1 MSEPETEILRFELS
15 SHEVIELLAGNN
27 IYPDPRRVV
36 VRELLQN
43 AVDACRLRRAVT
55 SGYEPEV
62 SLEWE
67 PGRLVVADNGAGM
80 SEAIVRDFFLR
91 VGRSYYSSAAFR
103 EQYGPLGFSPIAR
116 FGIGALSA
124 FLVARR
130 LTVETRH
137 HLPGSDPVRLEIEG
151 LHSTIRKTACR
162 PDLPVGTRLELDLMD
177 GVEYPDLEQVV
188 RHWARHLE
196 FPIRVRA
203 GTAET
208 VIPADDGSGFRL
220 RLLDPAHY
228 LLRDP
233 ARRHQLRSRR
243 VEFDGDGV
251 RGFIEYGYLEVPG
264 RLVAAGVGEARA
276 VAEFD
281 PGRLP
286 RAVSLDGIYVGD
298 RLPAFLGGPA
308 VAFDLNLSSRELR
321 LQLRLAR
328 TEFVEDEAYRR
339 LVRRLDE
346 RLADDLL
353 DLLRS
358 CRLTPVQTGDT
369 LGTLLDVPHLGRH
382 AAATGSDAV
391 WSRLAGLPVY
401 PLRRGGERALVPWAE
416 VLRHPEVARV
426 PVGEDR
432 VAWPESG
439 AHLADDFWWDRHFR
453 LTRAAGSGLPFYTSL
468 DSHPVMDALL
478 ERDYRPVR
486 VVVDTRAGVSYAVH
500 GRGAP
505 EPRRLGGLSVLPF
518 DGAGPE
524 TLLTYVDGWVLNA
537 AHPLVRQ
544 LMDELPGS
552 PLRGRG
558 EKALRDLTVQLGT
571 LPDRDTA
578 EGALRRL
585 RDDLG
590 LEVSP
595 GLPGH
600 DTSEFWSGVWEHFLL
615 TGAGG

>member
-43 AVDACRLRRAVT
+43 AVDACRLRRVVT
-55 SGYEPEV
+55 PGYEPEI
-62 SLEWE
+62 LFQWE
-67 PGRLVVADNGAGM
+67 PGRLVVSDNGVGM

-91 VGRSYYSSAAFR
+91 VGRSYYTSAAFR

-130 LTVETRH
+130 LTVQTRH
-137 HLPGSDPVRLEIEG
+137 HVPGAVPVRLEIEG

-162 PDLPVGTRLELDLMD
+162 PDLPVGTRLELDLVD
-177 GVEYPDLEQVV
+177 GVEYPDLEPVV

-196 FPIRVRA
+196 FPIRVRT

-228 LLRDP
+228 RLRDP

-243 VEFDGDGV
+243 LEFDGGGI

-264 RLVAAGVGEARA
+264 RLVAAGTGEARR

-281 PGRLP
+281 PGRVP

-298 RLPAFLGGPA
+298 RLPAHLDGPA
-308 VAFDLNLSSRELR
+308 VAYDLDLSGQELGV
-321 LQLRLAR
+321 QLRLSR
-328 TEFVEDEAYRR
+328 TEFVEDAAYRR

-346 RLADDLL
+346 RLADDLT
-353 DLLRS
+353 DLLSR
-358 CRLTPVQTGDT
+358 CRLTPVQVGDT
-369 LGTLLDVPHLGRH
+369 LGALLDVPRLARH
-382 AAATGSDAV
+382 VAATGSDAV
-391 WSRLAGLPVY
+391 WRRLAELPIY
-401 PLRRGGERALVPWAE
+401 PLRRGVERALVPWAE

-453 LTRAAGSGLPFYTSL
+453 LSRALGSGVPFYTSL
-468 DSHPVMDALL
+468 DAHAVMDALL

-486 VVVDTRAGVSYAVH
+486 VVVDPRAGVSYAVY

-505 EPRRLGGLSVLPF
+505 EPRRLGGLPVLPF
-518 DGAGPE
+518 GGPSQE
-524 TLLTYVDGWVLNA
+524 TLLTYVDRWVLNA
-537 AHPLVRQ
+537 DHPLVRR
-544 LMDELPGS
+544 LLDEPPGS
-552 PLRGRG
+552 PVRGPA
-558 EKALRDLTVQLGT
+558 ETALRDLAVELGR

-578 EGALRRL
+578 WAALERL
-585 RDDLG
+585 RHVLG
-590 LEVSP
+590 LESAP
-595 GLPGH
+595 GLPVH
-600 DTSEFWSGVWEHFLL
+600 DTTEFWSGAWEQFLL
-615 TGAGG
+615 SGGGG